1 MAHLKDHHGRQA
13 DPGAAAA
20 CARSRS
26 IRRTVRTA
34 TLALAIVLSVAPA
47 YPFSPMSCLVM
58 RGGKVLTMIDGKP
71 AAPISTETT
80 MSNGTRVETDGT
92 VKPNNG
98 NEFRLGEG
106 DMIMMDGH
114 IMRGGKPKAMQ
125 P

>member
-20 CARSRS
+20 CARPRS
-26 IRRTVRTA
+26 IRWTVRMA
-34 TLALAIVLSVAPA
+34 ALALAIVFSIAPA
-47 YPFSPMSCLVM
+47 HASSPMGALVM

-80 MSNGTRVETDGT
+80 MSNGTRVEPDGT
-92 VKPNNG
+92 VKPKDG
-98 NEFRLGEG
+98 SEFRLGEG
-106 DMIMMDGH
+106 DMILMDGH

>member
-1 MAHLKDHHGRQA
+1 MAHLKHHPEHQG
-13 DPGAAAA
+13 DFGAAPR
-20 CARSRS
+20 ARPRS
-26 IRRTVRTA
+26 IRWTVRTA
-34 TLALAIVLSVAPA
+34 TLALAIVLSIAPA
-47 YPFSPMSCLVM
+47 HASSPMSCLVM

-92 VKPNNG
+92 VKPKDG
-98 NEFRLGEG
+98 SEFRLGEG